1 MCLKNPYLHYGLQDI
16 DLITFAFI
24 NITLDAAK
32 GVAWDKCQ
40 QMLQRSS
47 WFMERGRMTKGDY
60 PQWVPPK
67 GIELI
72 TGSTTNHMIGRAIF
86 ACFIDEVSF
95 QPNKDVEQQI
105 AKAKKLV
112 NTANTRMQSRFMK
125 GEKNPTIL
133 LLASSKRT
141 EQSYL
146 ETFIAEKKK
155 NNSKTTLI
163 VDEPQWVIRTD
174 KDSKEKF
181 KVAVGNK
188 YLTSELLP
196 LNISENEV
204 QLYRERG
211 FDILEVPMGYREAFE
226 DDLDQSLMDTAGIS
240 VSVISKFISGPRLLA
255 IKDANLKNPFRSNI
269 LVIGNNPEDKEQYY
283 DHFDLSLVDVKQREK
298 PLFVHMDMS
307 ISGDKT
313 GICGI
318 WITGKHPPEDNKTTA
333 DELYYQLAF
342 IVSIKAPKGYQI
354 SFEKNRQFI
363 YWLRDQGFNV
373 KGVSTDSFQSVDT
386 SQSLISH
393 NFNYTQISVDRLTNK
408 VCEPYQYLRTIIYE
422 KRLKIP
428 VDVDLLFEELIGLE
442 RDNNTG
448 KIDHSAASINC
459 LSGDTSISLVD
470 GREISIE
477 NLVSEFQEGKENFV
491 YTFNETSKK
500 IEAKRII
507 NAFCSGYTNQLI
519 RVTLDNNQSFLCTP
533 EHRIMLRNGVY
544 CEAKD
549 LCLDDSLMPLYRRLS
564 QKGISGYRLYYEPF
578 EDRWHFEHRKFAAE
592 VLDEKYLV
600 HHKDCNKLNN
610 SPENLIWM
618 SKQAHID
625 THAQLQTG
633 AQSIEA
639 RKKRSDSV
647 KRYHAKGKNTLAYWT
662 RYHKGLTPIEAYA
675 YHVQRQEKQDKRK
688 KLLFDTF
695 GISDYDNLPPEDK
708 IQLSRKLTLISR
720 GCNPGAAE
728 KVRKKHALIQTYY
741 NVDYS
746 ELSEHDRRSLSI
758 KYAHESDPT
767 YQQRVS
773 SAVSSNHALGKYVNA
788 AAALKECNKHKKILK
803 ELFPQINEEKFVEFF
818 GISYSDV
825 PSNMKA
831 VWTNRYREKMYS
843 ILNHKIINVE
853 SVTLSNSI
861 PVYDLTIEDNHNFA
875 LSCGIFVH
883 NSKDSA
889 DALAGSIYN
898 ASKHGDEFAFN
909 FGETL
914 DSIQEAN
921 LDLDNFTDDTV
932 KFEEALKSK
941 MTQRIRKE
949 DKSPFMDFGM
959 GPAQEYT
966 SQSLAEGIL
975 IW

>member
-1 MCLKNPYLHYGLQDI
+1 
-16 DLITFAFI
+16 
-24 NITLDAAK
+24 
-32 GVAWDKCQ
+32 
-40 QMLQRSS
+40 
-47 WFMERGRMTKGDY
+47 MTKGDY

-549 LCLDDSLMPLYRRLS
+549 LCLDDSLMPLKKQILH
-564 QKGISGYRLYYEPF
+564 KVLTF
-578 EDRWHFEHRKFAAE
+578 E
-592 VLDEKYLV
+592 
-600 HHKDCNKLNN
+600 
-610 SPENLIWM
+610 
-618 SKQAHID
+618 
-625 THAQLQTG
+625 
-633 AQSIEA
+633 
-639 RKKRSDSV
+639 
-647 KRYHAKGKNTLAYWT
+647 
-662 RYHKGLTPIEAYA
+662 
-675 YHVQRQEKQDKRK
+675 
-688 KLLFDTF
+688 
-695 GISDYDNLPPEDK
+695 
-708 IQLSRKLTLISR
+708 
-720 GCNPGAAE
+720 
-728 KVRKKHALIQTYY
+728 
-741 NVDYS
+741 
-746 ELSEHDRRSLSI
+746 
-758 KYAHESDPT
+758 
-767 YQQRVS
+767 
-773 SAVSSNHALGKYVNA
+773 
-788 AAALKECNKHKKILK
+788 
-803 ELFPQINEEKFVEFF
+803 QIN
-818 GISYSDV
+818 
-825 PSNMKA
+825 
-831 VWTNRYREKMYS
+831 
-843 ILNHKIINVE
+843 LN
-853 SVTLSNSI
+853 NSI

-941 MTQRIRKE
+941 MTQRIKKE

-975 IW
+975 VW

>member
-448 KIDHSAASINC
+448 KIDHSAASIN
-459 LSGDTSISLVD
+459 
-470 GREISIE
+470 
-477 NLVSEFQEGKENFV
+477 
-491 YTFNETSKK
+491 
-500 IEAKRII
+500 
-507 NAFCSGYTNQLI
+507 
-519 RVTLDNNQSFLCTP
+519 
-533 EHRIMLRNGVY
+533 
-544 CEAKD
+544 
-549 LCLDDSLMPLYRRLS
+549 
-564 QKGISGYRLYYEPF
+564 
-578 EDRWHFEHRKFAAE
+578 
-592 VLDEKYLV
+592 
-600 HHKDCNKLNN
+600 
-610 SPENLIWM
+610 
-618 SKQAHID
+618 
-625 THAQLQTG
+625 
-633 AQSIEA
+633 
-639 RKKRSDSV
+639 
-647 KRYHAKGKNTLAYWT
+647 
-662 RYHKGLTPIEAYA
+662 
-675 YHVQRQEKQDKRK
+675 
-688 KLLFDTF
+688 
-695 GISDYDNLPPEDK
+695 
-708 IQLSRKLTLISR
+708 
-720 GCNPGAAE
+720 
-728 KVRKKHALIQTYY
+728 
-741 NVDYS
+741 
-746 ELSEHDRRSLSI
+746 
-758 KYAHESDPT
+758 
-767 YQQRVS
+767 
-773 SAVSSNHALGKYVNA
+773 
-788 AAALKECNKHKKILK
+788 
-803 ELFPQINEEKFVEFF
+803 
-818 GISYSDV
+818 
-825 PSNMKA
+825 
-831 VWTNRYREKMYS
+831 
-843 ILNHKIINVE
+843 
-853 SVTLSNSI
+853 
-861 PVYDLTIEDNHNFA
+861 
-875 LSCGIFVH
+875 
-883 NSKDSA
+883 SKDSA

-941 MTQRIRKE
+941 MTQRIKKE

-975 IW
+975 VW